1 VYIYYIH
8 RAAAASRRRAYRHL
22 TPSAF
27 SSLCSAV
34 AVTLREEEEEEEEE
48 EEGKEGRDG
57 GGDGAGAAREL
68 RVGADAPGRVAG
80 GAAQGAHPDD
90 RREGGRDQR
99 RAARG
104 PGQAAHGVLPPRGK
118 LISALEVRID
128 TTSHRSPMR
137 PAAMP

>member
-1 VYIYYIH
+1 V
-8 RAAAASRRRAYRHL
+8 
-22 TPSAF
+22 
-27 SSLCSAV
+27 
-34 AVTLREEEEEEEEE
+34 EEE
-48 EEGKEGRDG
+48 EGRDG

-68 RVGADAPGRVAG
+68 RVGADARGRVAG